1 MLGAY
6 WQGDSPD
13 ITQSEDQYMKKT
25 ILVGAALAAALTLS
39 VPVSAETTLEK
50 IKYSGTI
57 KLGYRENSIPFSF
70 VGDDKQPHGYSVD
83 LCRIVADDIGRE
95 LGLAKLD
102 VRWVLVT
109 AKGRFNALKHGDIDL
124 ECGNTT
130 QTLSRRVDF
139 DFSVMT
145 FIDGA
150 GLLFRAGEKPASLD
164 DIKGQRVAVVTGTTT
179 EKVLDELVNGAKLG
193 VRLIK
198 VEDHDD
204 AIKALNDKTATA
216 YAADRTVLI
225 TTALVHG
232 QGKNFDLGDVQFTYE
247 PYALTMRRDAD
258 MRLAVDRS
266 LSRLYRSGEI
276 GPVLKRWFEPLG
288 APGDMLKAVFLLNGL
303 PE

>member
-1 MLGAY
+1 
-6 WQGDSPD
+6 
-13 ITQSEDQYMKKT
+13 MKKSM
-25 ILVGAALAAALTLS
+25 LMGAALATALTFS
-39 VPVSAETTLEK
+39 MPAMAEATLTK
-50 IKYSGTI
+50 IKHSGTI
-57 KLGYRENSIPFSF
+57 KLGYRENSVPFSF

-83 LCRIVADDIGRE
+83 LCRIVADDIARE
-95 LGLAKLD
+95 LGVAKLD

-109 AKGRFNALKHGDIDL
+109 AKNRFDALRNGEIDL

-130 QTLSRRVDF
+130 QTLSRRADF

-247 PYALTMRRDAD
+247 PYGLTMRRDAD

-276 GPVLKRWFEPLG
+276 GSVLKRWFEPLG

>member
-1 MLGAY
+1 
-6 WQGDSPD
+6 
-13 ITQSEDQYMKKT
+13 MKKSM
-25 ILVGAALAAALTLS
+25 LMGAALATALTFS
-39 VPVSAETTLEK
+39 MPAMAEATLTK
-50 IKYSGTI
+50 IKHSGTI
-57 KLGYRENSIPFSF
+57 KLGYRENSVPFSF

-83 LCRIVADDIGRE
+83 LCRIVADDIARE
-95 LGLAKLD
+95 LGVAKLD

-109 AKGRFNALKHGDIDL
+109 AKNRFDALRNGEIDL

-130 QTLSRRVDF
+130 QTLSRRADF

-179 EKVLDELVNGAKLG
+179 EKVLDELVNSAKLG

-247 PYALTMRRDAD
+247 PYGLTMRRDAD

-276 GPVLKRWFEPLG
+276 GSVLKRWFEPLG